1 MREVHM
7 FNKSFIA
14 IAIAV
19 GLTGTSQASQEN
31 LKAYS
36 WQNKVN
42 YVINADVDV
51 QADNAG
57 RSRYI
62 VQLIQ
67 APAATHTAQLLH
79 KTSLNRA
86 QVNEAV
92 TAQKLPKKISNLLQT
107 SQLQQYRQKIAQ
119 HQGIFKTTASK
130 ALGRTLQAKMQFDTA
145 FNGMVLELTPEEAKT
160 ILTVPQVLKV
170 IKEVPTEL
178 QTDNGPQLIGA
189 NHVWDGNATG
199 LAAKGEGVIIG
210 ILDTGINTDNRSF
223 SAVGDD
229 GYNIINPLGAGNYL
243 GDCATDATLCNDKL
257 IGVYSF
263 PILTD
268 EYDGVRPP
276 NGEDYQGHG
285 SHTAST
291 AAGNALVNVPVLMP
305 SIGEQVGDGIETGTV
320 LPNIAGVAPHANVIS
335 YKVCDQSGCYPSL
348 TIASVEQAI
357 KTGVD
362 VLNYSIGP
370 RGGVQND
377 PWNTASDIA
386 FLSAREAGIFVAMA
400 AGNAGPDEETVGNV
414 APWAISVAAS
424 SHQRVWSHELSGTG
438 LSGEPLPK
446 IEGLADVFTSN
457 GVLNTLSNETEI
469 VYAGDY
475 QDINGNSLALCNS
488 QVYFFDPVRT
498 ALMGKVIVCDRGEI
512 PLADKVSN
520 MYFAAGV
527 IIRNTPSSNQ
537 NMASTRYGLP
547 ALLINELDGEQLL
560 RWMKNTDTPKV
571 SISAANVQYDQAN
584 ADILAEFS
592 SRGPYKWQPELMV
605 PHIAAPGVDIYAAYA
620 DEMPFTSADQAA
632 PSDFAFLSGTSMA
645 SPHVAGS
652 AALLRQLHPDW
663 TPAEIQSAMMLTATT
678 NILKEDGKTPAGIFD
693 TGSGRLQID
702 KAAQAGLVMHVPIDD
717 YKAAN
722 PELGGDVTT
731 LNLPMLTSTQCMNSC
746 SWTRTLRATRDGSWA
761 ISSYGNVDGVSI
773 SASPS
778 SFEIKEGESVA
789 VTFTANVALR
799 ASEDWSFMQVNLI
812 PSDNSPTL
820 SLPVA
825 LKPLIA
831 SVPAYISQN
840 YFWSKGDLVLPGFH
854 FRYPENLL
862 FNVKPLEKATS
873 YQLTLAA
880 DSDNSSPFDNVNDGT
895 ALSFINVPEGS
906 SNLRVIVG
914 ESSAID
920 VDVFIGLDSNNNGIP
935 ELVEL
940 TQACA
945 TSMNVGEACR
955 LNAGSG
961 RYWVLAQNY
970 KGSGSAL
977 DAVRLDVLLQPN
989 TEILSTLL
997 TIPNMSTTPY
1007 EALNAH
1013 LNWSGDMSAG
1023 VYYSEL
1029 EVFDRN
1035 TSTAARVIAHSNLVV
1050 NRVKPSVKIGLAKG
1064 DFSHRK
1070 EAELNIQLPTN
1081 PTSDSLTYTLNLAMA
1096 DNLTITDVE
1105 TNGDISL
1112 NHDKNN
1118 IKVTLAPGE
1127 TSPLIV
1133 AKINQKFPI
1142 SGDFKV
1148 DWSLNTDKSDFDV
1161 QQGSLMV
1168 SNTNKAPSL
1177 AIPKEIKGNMG
1188 SDVKFNIVLEDAN
1201 QDPLSYTVT
1210 QISGPAVDIK
1220 DDGKGEV
1227 ILSLPEVNSS
1237 QVAKFNVNVTDGEF
1251 SQSSDMSLEITYI
1264 NTENSGGAI
1273 FWSIVLLGLF
1283 GLRRKLQRNNLH

>member
-1 MREVHM
+1 M

-14 IAIAV
+14 IAI
-19 GLTGTSQASQEN
+19 GLTGISQASQEN

-42 YVINADVDV
+42 YVINADADV
-51 QADNAG
+51 RADHSG

-62 VQLIQ
+62 IQLMQ
-67 APAATHTAQLLH
+67 APAATHAAQLFN
-79 KTSLNRA
+79 KAPQDRTSVSKA
-86 QVNEAV
+86 SI
-92 TAQKLPKKISNLLQT
+92 TQKLPQKISHLLQT
-107 SQLQQYRQKIAQ
+107 SQLEQYRQEIAH

-130 ALGRTLQAKMQFDTA
+130 TLGRPLQAKMQFDTA
-145 FNGMVLELTPEEAKT
+145 FNGMVLELTPDEAKT
-160 ILTVPQVLKV
+160 MLTVPQVLKV
-170 IKEVPTEL
+170 IKETPTEL

-189 NHVWDGNATG
+189 SNLWDGNATG
-199 LAAKGEGVIIG
+199 LAAKGDGIIIG
-210 ILDTGINTDNRSF
+210 ILDTGINTDNRAF

-229 GYNIINPLGAGNYL
+229 GHNIINPLGSGNYL
-243 GDCATDATLCNDKL
+243 GDCVKDATLCNDKL

-263 PILTD
+263 PLVTD
-268 EYDGVRPP
+268 EYNGLRPA
-276 NGEDYQGHG
+276 NGEDYNGHG

-305 SIGEQVGDGIETGTV
+305 NIGEEVGDGIETGTV
-320 LPNIAGVAPHANVIS
+320 LSNISGVAPHANIIS
-335 YKVCDQSGCYPSL
+335 YQVCDQSGCYPSL
-348 TIASVEQAI
+348 TIASVELAI
-357 KTGVD
+357 KAGVD

-400 AGNAGPDEETVGNV
+400 AGNAGPDAETVGNV

-424 SHQRVWSHELSGTG
+424 SHQRVWSHVLSGSGVTG
-438 LSGEPLPK
+438 DPLPQ

-457 GVLNTLSNETEI
+457 GVINALSDETEI

-475 QDINGNSLALCNS
+475 KDINGNSLALCNS
-488 QVYFFDPVRT
+488 RVYFFDPVMADLR
-498 ALMGKVIVCDRGEI
+498 GKVVICDRGEI
-512 PLADKVSN
+512 SLADKVTN
-520 MYFAAGV
+520 MFFAAGV
-527 IIRNTPSSNQ
+527 IIRNTPTSNQ
-537 NMASTRYGLP
+537 NMASARYALP
-547 ALLINELDGEQLL
+547 SLLINELDGKQLL
-560 RWMKNTDTPKV
+560 EWMKRTDTPKV
-571 SISAANVQYDQAN
+571 SISAANAEYDQAN
-584 ADILAEFS
+584 ADILADFS
-592 SRGPYKWQPELMV
+592 SRGPYKWQTELMV

-620 DEMPFTSADQAA
+620 DEMPFTSVNDAA

-678 NILKEDGKTPAGIFD
+678 NVLKEDGKTPAGIFD
-693 TGSGRLQID
+693 IGSGRLQID
-702 KAAQAGLVMHVPIDD
+702 KAAQAGLVMDVPIDE

-722 PELGGDVTT
+722 PELGGDVTS
-731 LNLPMLTSTQCMNSC
+731 LNLPVLTSTQCMNSC
-746 SWTRTLRATRDGSWA
+746 SWTRTLRATRDGSWTV
-761 ISSYGNVDGVSI
+761 SSNGNVDGVTI

-778 SFEIKEGESVA
+778 SFDIKEGESVT
-789 VTFTANVALR
+789 VTFTANIALR
-799 ASEDWSFMQVNLI
+799 ANEDWSFMQVNLA
-812 PSDNSPTL
+812 PSDNSPML

-825 LKPLIA
+825 VKPLIA
-831 SVPAYISQN
+831 LVPAFITQD
-840 YFWSKGDLVLPGFH
+840 YFWNKGDLELADFH

-862 FNVKPLEKATS
+862 FNIKPLEKATS
-873 YQLTLAA
+873 YHLTLAA
-880 DSDNSSPFDNVNDGT
+880 DSDNRSPFDNVNDGT
-895 ALSFINVPEGS
+895 ALSFINVPDGS

-920 VDVFIGLDSNNNGIP
+920 IDVFIGLDSNNNGIP
-935 ELVEL
+935 EIVEL

-961 RYWVLAQNY
+961 RYWVLAHNY
-970 KGSGSAL
+970 KGSGDPL

-989 TEILSTLL
+989 TETLPAL
-997 TIPNMSTTPY
+997 VTIPNMSTKPY
-1007 EALNAH
+1007 DALSAH
-1013 LNWSGDMSAG
+1013 LSWSGDMIEG

-1035 TSTAARVIAHSNLVV
+1035 TPTAARAIARSNLVV
-1050 NRVKPSVKIGLAKG
+1050 NRVKPSVKIDLVKG
-1064 DFSHRK
+1064 DLSHRK

-1127 TSPLIV
+1127 TSTLIV
-1133 AKINQKFPI
+1133 AKINQKSPI

-1177 AIPKEIKGNMG
+1177 AVPKEIKGNMG
-1188 SDVKFNIVLEDAN
+1188 SDVKFNIVSEDAN

-1283 GLRRKLQRNNLH
+1283 GLRRKRLRTRSY